1 VSNVWDEIGKLI
13 AAAIKAE
20 YPPAKTAGI
29 TNALNG
35 LQALAKQSGRFEM
48 SAPTTPPDPTN
59 PADQVSVSQ
68 SWLEFVAQT
77 IVTANSVLGP
87 YIQQLLAGEA
97 VTIEPADVADVTS
110 ALSGLQGLEP
120 AAPTPEPPT
129 S

>member
-1 VSNVWDEIGKLI
+1 VNWQNVLRALAI
-13 AAAIKAE
+13 ALM
-20 YPPAKTAGI
+20 PPANTKSVTKAL
-29 TNALNG
+29 NALH
-35 LQALAKQSGRFEM
+35 ALLPERLEM

-68 SWLEFVAQT
+68 SWIEYVAQT

-87 YIQQLLAGEA
+87 YIQQLIAGES
-97 VTIEPADVADVTS
+97 VTLDPANVTDVTN
-110 ALSGLQGLEP
+110 ALGGLQGLEP

>member
-1 VSNVWDEIGKLI
+1 VNWQNVLRALAI
-13 AAAIKAE
+13 ALM
-20 YPPAKTAGI
+20 PPANTAGI
-29 TNALNG
+29 TKALNG
-35 LQALAKQSGRFEM
+35 LQALTKKYHLEGIEM

-68 SWLEFVAQT
+68 SWIEYVAQT

-87 YIQQLLAGEA
+87 YIQQLIAGES
-97 VTIEPADVADVTS
+97 VTLDPANVTDVTN
-110 ALSGLQGLEP
+110 ALGGLQGLEP